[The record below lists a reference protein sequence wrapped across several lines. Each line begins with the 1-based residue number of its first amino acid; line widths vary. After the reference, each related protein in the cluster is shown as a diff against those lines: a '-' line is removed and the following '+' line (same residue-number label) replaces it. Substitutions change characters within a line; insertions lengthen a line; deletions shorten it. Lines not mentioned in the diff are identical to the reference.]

1 MTPEQ
6 RQKLLEALVTDMA
19 LTRAIHDRID
29 AEVIKDE
36 EREWQGLPQKWE
48 SDADIRR
55 LHAEAASLLGR
66 HESTLRAFYD
76 RQTQ

>member
-29 AEVIKDE
+29 AEISKDE
-36 EREWQGLPQKWE
+36 ERDWQGLPPKWE

-55 LHAEAASLLGR
+55 YHAEAASLLGR
-66 HESTLRAFYD
+66 HESSLNSFYE
-76 RQTQ
+76 TQPQ